1 MMLPRLSLI
10 LLLLWFPVIGQ
21 AFYQWQDDDSAIE
34 FRGLVSGL
42 GLALNNANDE
52 LLFSDDKLITGGVS
66 ARLMLDAHVSSL
78 SFEMHAVQ
86 SLIDKDLRTG
96 GSSLS
101 PQSGVERSD
110 ALHWR
115 FSDEYADLLID
126 RLNMQYST
134 DRMTI
139 KVGRQPI
146 NLASTFYFTP
156 NDFFAPFAAQTFFR
170 QYKSGVDAARLDWQW
185 GEFSQLSLM
194 TVVNYK
200 NEASNTAWSNSP
212 DWSETSYLAR
222 VSTLFESFE
231 WAALAAKIN
240 GDDIIG
246 LDFQGEVFEWLGVR
260 GEGHIRFP
268 ATQGQSRDIK
278 FSLGLE
284 HRWESTLTLRLE
296 HFYQRSGAT
305 DEGDYNLVATT
316 DSSSFYLAR
325 NYTALGASYELT
337 PLLLADAVWLFN
349 DQDSSSLLALYS
361 TYSLSDESELSAG
374 VNIPIGDQADNGILN
389 SEFGSYPKSI
399 SVEYR
404 VYF

>member
-1 MMLPRLSLI
+1 MLPKFSLI
-10 LLLLWFPVIGQ
+10 LLLLWFPAISQ
-21 AFYQWQDDDSAIE
+21 AFYQWQSDDAALE
-34 FRGLVSGL
+34 LRGLVSGL

-52 LLFSDDKLITGGVS
+52 LLFADDQLVTAGVS
-66 ARLMLDAHVSSL
+66 GRLMLDAHISSL
-78 SFEMHAVQ
+78 SFEMHAEQ
-86 SLIDKDLRTG
+86 SIIDKDLRTG
-96 GSSLS
+96 GSRFS

-115 FSDEYADLLID
+115 FAGEQADLLID

-200 NEASNTAWSNSP
+200 NEVTNTGWSNSP

-222 VSTLFESFE
+222 VSTLFETFE
-231 WAALAAKIN
+231 WAAIAAKIN

-268 ATQGQSRDIK
+268 TTQGQSRDVK
-278 FSLGLE
+278 FSLGFE
-284 HRWESTLTLRLE
+284 HRWENTLTLRLE
-296 HFYQRSGAT
+296 QFYQRSGAT
-305 DEGDYNLVATT
+305 DENDYNLVPTA
-316 DSSSFYLAR
+316 DSSNFYLAR

-349 DQDSSSLLALYS
+349 HQDSSNLLALYS
-361 TYSLSDESELSAG
+361 TYSLSDESELSMG
-374 VNIPIGDQADNGILN
+374 LNIPIGDQPDNGVLK